1 MQYLSHNCDVSSAKY
16 SRCSPQSANACWIN
30 GPYRSCTT
38 IFSLFNQR
46 RKRRTV
52 RGLIVLALVVCVMAL
67 VFVPLLRVLPERVG
81 IPFFVVGLGPLL
93 VILLMAIA
101 VSTARF
107 VQARTGTHLL
117 SLALSI
123 LALTLF
129 FVNATTAWIW
139 PYASY

>member
-1 MQYLSHNCDVSSAKY
+1 MPSSLVWTISLPLLAIALVVSVFL
-16 SRCSPQSANACWIN
+16 W
-30 GPYRSCTT
+30 
-38 IFSLFNQR
+38 R
-46 RKRRTV
+46 RITDT
-52 RGLIVLALVVCVMAL
+52 GLIVLSLVVCVMAL

-107 VQARTGTHLL
+107 AQARTGTHLL

>member
-1 MQYLSHNCDVSSAKY
+1 MPSSLVWTITLPLLALALVI
-16 SRCSPQSANACWIN
+16 SAFLWHKI
-30 GPYRSCTT
+30 TD
-38 IFSLFNQR
+38 
-46 RKRRTV
+46 
-52 RGLIVLALVVCVMAL
+52 RGLVVLALVVCVMAL

-81 IPFFVVGLGPLL
+81 IPLFVVGLGPLL

-123 LALTLF
+123 LALALF
-129 FVNATTAWIW
+129 FVNATTAWLW

>member
-1 MQYLSHNCDVSSAKY
+1 MPLLALALVVSVFL
-16 SRCSPQSANACWIN
+16 W
-30 GPYRSCTT
+30 
-38 IFSLFNQR
+38 R
-46 RKRRTV
+46 RITD

-67 VFVPLLRVLPERVG
+67 VFVPLLRVLPEQVG
-81 IPFFVVGLGPLL
+81 IPFFVV
-93 VILLMAIA
+93 VILLMVIA

-107 VQARTGTHLL
+107 VHARTGAHLL

>member
-1 MQYLSHNCDVSSAKY
+1 MMPSSLVWTISLPLLALALVVSVFL
-16 SRCSPQSANACWIN
+16 W
-30 GPYRSCTT
+30 
-38 IFSLFNQR
+38 R
-46 RKRRTV
+46 RITDT
-52 RGLIVLALVVCVMAL
+52 GLIVLSLVVCVMAL

-107 VQARTGTHLL
+107 AQARTGTHLL

>member
-1 MQYLSHNCDVSSAKY
+1 MLAFSTTSSLVWTIALLLLALASVVSVFL
-16 SRCSPQSANACWIN
+16 W
-30 GPYRSCTT
+30 
-38 IFSLFNQR
+38 R
-46 RKRRTV
+46 RITD
-52 RGLIVLALVVCVMAL
+52 RGLIVLALAVCVMAL

-93 VILLMAIA
+93 VILLMVIA

-107 VQARTGTHLL
+107 VQARTGAHLL

>member
-1 MQYLSHNCDVSSAKY
+1 MPLLALALVVSVFL
-16 SRCSPQSANACWIN
+16 W
-30 GPYRSCTT
+30 
-38 IFSLFNQR
+38 R
-46 RKRRTV
+46 RITD

-67 VFVPLLRVLPERVG
+67 VFVPLLRVLPEQVG

-93 VILLMAIA
+93 VILLMVIA

-107 VQARTGTHLL
+107 VHARTGAHLL